1 MAPFFFHPKMP
12 AMSTKDQHSVLVTGL
27 AQAHSIGVVGC
38 ESLGDFFYAL
48 GCNVTHVKIVRMRHD
63 ICGHVTFADNLS
75 ADKALL
81 VTDDT
86 RPLNW
91 VKRPHGRLKVNG
103 KIHVSRM
110 CVDDSDASTEASEAD
125 GEHQPTTTIV
135 KKPFSDSADECQDA
149 FEPTKS
155 TDLARLREA
164 VAKYNESAPE
174 GWLVPMPEHQTGTAE
189 PPLAPP
195 AEPPLAPPA
204 EPPLAPSAEPP
215 LAPPAAPPTDAPE
228 AAQTPPKPV
237 VLSWAERWQAG
248 GLGQQLTPGRSPAD
262 QKAVSVC
269 RRPVGKD
276 KRGSIKSLLQA
287 RQFGFIE
294 SSKGTPDLFFHAR
307 DCEFFWDAKVGD
319 KVIFSITTDSEGNR
333 KAVSVCRRPVAAEQ
347 QDRTTPPAQPIVKKA
362 PKQAAESAEKKG
374 VAPKE
379 VALSMEKKGIATKP
393 ATQSDEKRTAAE
405 SSKASAVEP
414 LTAAP
419 ASTVSWA
426 DRMRAAGTGQPS
438 KVERRPAPACIPSR
452 RGYIKSVLRGF
463 GFICTGKS
471 TPDLFFFYADC
482 TFFDAAKIGDKVLFS
497 VSTDNQGNRRAVSV
511 IRR

>member
-1 MAPFFFHPKMP
+1 
-12 AMSTKDQHSVLVTGL
+12 
-27 AQAHSIGVVGC
+27 
-38 ESLGDFFYAL
+38 
-48 GCNVTHVKIVRMRHD
+48 
-63 ICGHVTFADNLS
+63 
-75 ADKALL
+75 
-81 VTDDT
+81 
-86 RPLNW
+86 
-91 VKRPHGRLKVNG
+91 
-103 KIHVSRM
+103 
-110 CVDDSDASTEASEAD
+110 
-125 GEHQPTTTIV
+125 
-135 KKPFSDSADECQDA
+135 
-149 FEPTKS
+149 
-155 TDLARLREA
+155 
-164 VAKYNESAPE
+164 
-174 GWLVPMPEHQTGTAE
+174 
-189 PPLAPP
+189 
-195 AEPPLAPPA
+195 
-204 EPPLAPSAEPP
+204 
-215 LAPPAAPPTDAPE
+215 
-228 AAQTPPKPV
+228 
-237 VLSWAERWQAG
+237 
-248 GLGQQLTPGRSPAD
+248 
-262 QKAVSVC
+262 
-269 RRPVGKD
+269 
-276 KRGSIKSLLQA
+276 LLQA

-419 ASTVSWA
+419 ALTVSWA